1 MVISLKSFLEDFV
14 TITWI
19 VHAVQRRAK
28 KNKIKRPKKKPNK
41 KNPSRI
47 DHRLTHT
54 KVGVLPCVMFECVI
68 EGETDN
74 E

>member
-1 MVISLKSFLEDFV
+1 MQYKEEL
-14 TITWI
+14 
-19 VHAVQRRAK
+19 K
-28 KNKIKRPKKKPNK
+28 KNKIKRPKKKTNK

-54 KVGVLPCVMFECVI
+54 KVGVLACVMFECVI